1 MLFIIGALM
10 IGVSFVFA
18 LVPQLAALPIIGGF
32 VAGFVTWIELIVFMG
47 GAVVGVSIYG
57 ISKRG
62 LIAGFIIGIIVVII
76 MLMLGGLV

>member
-32 VAGFVTWIELIVFMG
+32 VAGFVTWIELIVFG
-47 GAVVGVSIYG
+47 GGFLIG
-57 ISKRG
+57 LQFGGFNKRG
-62 LIAGFIIGIIVVII
+62 LIYGIISGLIFVLI
-76 MLMLGGLV
+76 LMMVGGMI